1 MTQLEIPQTGVIR
14 LRSWTTLS
22 IALLAIAASFTGISN
37 AFALDDIEIIVQN
50 ERVHSLAGA
59 WRIFAEP
66 YWPREMGASLY
77 RPFTI
82 LAFAVQWLIGGG
94 SPLPFHLTSIIVY
107 ALCSVAVF
115 RLCEEIVDWPV
126 AWLAAALFAVHPV
139 HVEAV
144 ANVVGQAEL
153 WAALLSIVAATHFIR
168 VRKRGELRGSDVTII
183 AALYGAALMFKE
195 HVIILPALLA
205 LLGITVAGRGQLV
218 TLLRGMAPVLGAT
231 TLVAVCFVA
240 VRTVVLGDLQGGGVS
255 PLFADHDFPTRFFTM
270 LRVVMEWVRLFLWPA
285 DLAADYSF
293 SRIIL
298 AHQFEADMLPGAAV
312 LLGSLLIAVHL
323 RGKLPAITVGVLWT
337 GIALMIPSNLFVV
350 TGFVMAERTLF
361 LPSVGV
367 MLIVAVAAGRIARAY
382 VSAPRVRPAAVAVV
396 TLVLALGIA
405 RSSTR
410 NVVWRNNDSLFAQ
423 TVVDAPRSARAHMM
437 LAQWYIDRGAVRDA
451 VAETT
456 LALLLGSK
464 SDSQLFAF
472 SGDIFHMSGK
482 CDLASR
488 LYVHSL
494 ALRRHQPQVRHNA
507 ALCRAV
513 SARSERSST
522 LGERWLVRIA
532 HVPDSMLVLPPQAI
546 IARAA
551 RQLKN

>member
-1 MTQLEIPQTGVIR
+1 MRTCAALAIV
-14 LRSWTTLS
+14 
-22 IALLAIAASFTGISN
+22 LLAIAASLTGISN
-37 AFALDDIEIIVQN
+37 GFALDDVEIIVRN

-59 WRIFAEP
+59 WRIFVEP
-66 YWPREMGASLY
+66 YWPPDFGASLY
-77 RPFTI
+77 RPFTV

-94 SPLPFHLTSIIVY
+94 SPLPFHVTSILVY

-153 WAALLSIVAATHFIR
+153 WAALLSIIAATRFIR
-168 VRKRGELRGSDVTII
+168 VRKRGELRGTDVTTI

-195 HVIILPALLA
+195 HVIVLPVILA
-205 LLGITVAGRGQLV
+205 LLGITVTGRGPVV
-218 TLLRGMAPVLGAT
+218 TRLRGMSPILGAT
-231 TLVAVCFVA
+231 ALVAVCFVA
-240 VRTVVLGDLQGGGVS
+240 VRTAVIGDLQGGGVS
-255 PLFADHDFPTRFFTM
+255 PLFAEQDFSARFFTM
-270 LRVVMEWVRLFLWPA
+270 LRVVMEWIRLFFWPA

-293 SRIIL
+293 SRIVL

-312 LLGSLLIAVHL
+312 LLATVVIAIQL
-323 RGKLPAITVGVLWT
+323 RRNLPAITIGAAWT
-337 GIALMIPSNLFVV
+337 GITLLIPSNLFVV
-350 TGFVMAERTLF
+350 TGFVLAERTLF
-361 LPSVGV
+361 FPSVGV
-367 MLIVAVAAGRIARAY
+367 VLVVAVAVDRVTRAVY
-382 VSAPRVRPAAVAVV
+382 MSAPGARQMVVAAVTMV
-396 TLVLALGIA
+396 LVLGVA

-423 TVVDAPRSARAHMM
+423 TVEDAPRSARAHMM
-437 LAQWYIDRGAVRDA
+437 LAQWYIDRGAVRNA

-456 LALLLGSK
+456 LALLVGSK

-494 ALRRHQPQVRHNA
+494 ALRRDQPRVRLNA
-507 ALCRAV
+507 AICRDI
-513 SARSERSST
+513 SARSKGSST
-522 LGERWLVRIA
+522 PGERWLVRIA
-532 HVPDSMLVLPPQAI
+532 QVPDSMLVLPTQAI

-551 RQLKN
+551 RQAGK